1 MSRHAQLWLSSIAVA
16 ALMRTIRTLS
26 AVLCASY
33 LLSSAYA
40 TVLTFDNVD
49 PNNPPFNGQQIP
61 FDYGDR
67 VNALGFDS
75 GGRRNF
81 DLTHGATPNVAVQM
95 FVANFRDW
103 SLSTYPNNLFV
114 LDTGHADLT
123 YVARHTKSRG
133 ARFIFTADPQWYVRL
148 HSFQMGSWS
157 GTDRILPFLQVL
169 VDGNAVFT
177 QTNIVISGT
186 TANTFSFDPNVVKGG
201 VIEIRFGNNWTVA
214 IDNIGFSQ
222 ELIPEPAS
230 ITLLVGGLA
239 GLALRRRTRK

>member
-1 MSRHAQLWLSSIAVA
+1 
-16 ALMRTIRTLS
+16 MRTIRTLS

-49 PNNPPFNGQQIP
+49 PNNAPFNGQPIP

-67 VNALGFDS
+67 VDASGADS
-75 GGRRNF
+75 GGRISF

-95 FVANFRDW
+95 FTANYSDW
-103 SLSTYPNNLFV
+103 SQSTNLSVWGSNY
-114 LDTGHADLT
+114 ADLT
-123 YVARHTKSRG
+123 DVAYHSFGQG
-133 ARFIFTADPQWYVRL
+133 ARFIFTADSQYYVRL
-148 HSFQMGSWS
+148 HSFQMG
-157 GTDRILPFLQVL
+157 GYYINQTLPFLQVL
-169 VDGNAVFT
+169 VDNNPVFT
-177 QTNIVISGT
+177 QTNIVISGR
-186 TANTFSFDPNVVKGG
+186 TANTFSFDPNVVKGS
-201 VIEIRFGNNWTVA
+201 VIEIRFGSNFNVG

-230 ITLLVGGLA
+230 LTLLGAGLA